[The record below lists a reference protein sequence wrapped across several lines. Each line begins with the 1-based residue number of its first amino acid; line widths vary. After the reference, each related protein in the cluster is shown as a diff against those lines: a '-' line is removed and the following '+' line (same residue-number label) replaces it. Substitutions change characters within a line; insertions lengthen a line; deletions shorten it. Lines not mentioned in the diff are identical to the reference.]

1 MNRVAI
7 HLRKLRQL
15 RGMTQDTLAEKL
27 HVVRQTV
34 SLWETGKRE
43 PDIDTLLS
51 IADALDCEV
60 TELIYGPKQA
70 DDFAAGKRRRCRLA
84 IVFAVLFL
92 LLLLTETLVKPPVVA
107 ILHTT
112 YTHFA
117 LHQFLVLFLPVLLY
131 TVGGMA
137 AVFSLS
143 VFRDLRIRRLWL
155 RAVLLLPFL
164 LITFFYLL
172 FLLAWMPPWY
182 MRVFDFFVHRPAL
195 FLLPGKALGFA
206 LNR

>member
-1 MNRVAI
+1 M
-7 HLRKLRQL
+7 
-15 RGMTQDTLAEKL
+15 
-27 HVVRQTV
+27 
-34 SLWETGKRE
+34 
-43 PDIDTLLS
+43 
-51 IADALDCEV
+51 
-60 TELIYGPKQA
+60 
-70 DDFAAGKRRRCRLA
+70 
-84 IVFAVLFL
+84 
-92 LLLLTETLVKPPVVA
+92 VA

-137 AVFSLS
+137 SVFSLA

-182 MRVFDFFVHRPAL
+182 MRIFDFFVHRPAL
-195 FLLPGKALGFA
+195 FLLPGMALGFA

>member
-51 IADALDCEV
+51 IAEALDCEV

-131 TVGGMA
+131 TCGGMA

-195 FLLPGKALGFA
+195 FLLPGMSLALA
-206 LNR
+206 CSR